1 MLSPVTHLDTAV
13 NLRAATTVRSLLAV
27 RARARDAKVLWTNLS
42 RRARSLRRRWGKSG
56 PVAIVSNLPPQ
67 NTGIANFTRRLF
79 QPEDPDFRIYS
90 DAVTTAH
97 GNGLGSNEPGAGP
110 NVFPIGQLFSHQV
123 AEGFTAIVF
132 MLGNSAHSVACMQAL
147 YALAR
152 SNRSPALYAYLHE
165 PYLNG
170 LLAPLVGADGFLSAL
185 RQSYPE
191 RPFPDDAAAP
201 REAPRLLER
210 RILGARALLEL
221 VHLEG
226 IFVNSQFALE
236 LLRADYPEF
245 PPERITRLFHPVF
258 APVTTPDD
266 PAGGRPLRIGSFGVP
281 NPFKKL
287 NVLLDAFRRLRAR
300 DPQTEL
306 ILSGYGMAG
315 FIEELGLGGEH
326 GLRVHESPSDEVF
339 EALMASV
346 DVAVQLRSATFGES
360 SGTVSQ
366 LVALGR
372 PTIVARIG
380 AFAEFEDAV
389 CFAHDDVSPEEL
401 ADLIEAEAEQ
411 PERRRVAMAA
421 YAATHESGRLLGR
434 LRHEFFGRS

>member
-1 MLSPVTHLDTAV
+1 ML
-13 NLRAATTVRSLLAV
+13 
-27 RARARDAKVLWTNLS
+27 AREAKVFWTNLS
-42 RRARSLRRRWGKSG
+42 RLARSLRRRWGKSA
-56 PVAIVSNLPPQ
+56 PVAVVSNLPPQ
-67 NTGIANFTRRLF
+67 KTGIANFTRRLF
-79 QPEDPDFRIYS
+79 LPENRDFRIYS
-90 DAVTTAH
+90 DAVATSH
-97 GNGLGSNEPGAGP
+97 GNGLGDNEPGASGS
-110 NVFPIGQLFSHQV
+110 NAFPIGQLFSHQV
-123 AEGFTAIVF
+123 AEGFTATLF
-132 MLGNSAHSVACMQAL
+132 MLGNSPHSVASMQAL

-152 SNRSPALYAYLHE
+152 THRSPALYAYLHE

-170 LLAPLVGADGFLSAL
+170 LLAPLVGPDRFLSAL
-185 RQSYPE
+185 RRSYPE
-191 RPFPDDAAAP
+191 RPFPDDTA
-201 REAPRLLER
+201 APRLLER
-210 RILGARALLEL
+210 RILGARALLEP

-258 APVTTPDD
+258 TPVATPDH

-287 NVLLDAFRRLRAR
+287 NVLLDAFRHLRAR

-306 ILSGYGMAG
+306 VLSGYGMSA
-315 FIEELGLGGEH
+315 FTEEP

-360 SGTVSQ
+360 PGTVSQ

-389 CFAHDDVSPEEL
+389 CFAPDDVSPEGL
-401 ADLIEAEAEQ
+401 ADLILAEAEQ
-411 PERRRVAMAA
+411 LERRRVAMAA

-434 LRHEFFGRS
+434 LRHELFGR